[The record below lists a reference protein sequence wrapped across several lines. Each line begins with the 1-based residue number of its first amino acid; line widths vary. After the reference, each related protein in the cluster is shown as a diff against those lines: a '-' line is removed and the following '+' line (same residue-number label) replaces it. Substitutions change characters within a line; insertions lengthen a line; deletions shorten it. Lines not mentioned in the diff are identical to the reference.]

1 MRRFRRL
8 FVLLFI
14 SATFISALHEL
25 IHNHNH
31 EFGPHFEEECPLYL
45 MAHTPALLNDST
57 LSTPVDKIFIFFS
70 SVEPA
75 HIAIDFIPSNSR
87 SPPLFLHFIL

>member
-14 SATFISALHEL
+14 SATLISALHEVV
-25 IHNHNH
+25 HDHPY
-31 EFGPHFEEECPLYL
+31 EFGSHIDEECPLYL

-57 LSTPVDKIFIFFS
+57 PTDPINTIFLSFS
-70 SVEPA
+70 STESA
-75 HIAIDFIPSNSR
+75 RITIDFIPSNSR
-87 SPPLFLHFIL
+87 SPPLS